1 MGTQYTN
8 IIMYSDGPR
17 KTIVTGCKG
26 VDNGGGITTWQ
37 IATFCNCYW
46 EWVHCQIHGILEHRW
61 S

>member
-8 IIMYSDGPR
+8 IIMYGDGPR

-37 IATFCNCYW
+37 IAIFFAIGNGFI
-46 EWVHCQIHGILEHRW
+46 VKSMGF
-61 S
+61 

>member
-37 IATFCNCYW
+37 IATFCKLL
-46 EWVHCQIHGILEHRW
+46 ITLIILFLAIRIMI
-61 S
+61 